1 MVEGPDRLAFQ
12 KPSPNRSRTTAPSS
26 EVELA
31 WPGGWRRWL
40 WFSPFAIGLGMGLAE
55 EQQGR
60 ERWAMPLGWA
70 RPHEP
75 SLPSDPD
82 GLAPAA
88 NSGCQRAY
96 VSLDGHP
103 LGWAMA
109 RPRRQPALPVS
120 VARPGDSV
128 LRTLVVRAESI
139 GSARPS
145 LAAVGGRDS
154 DRTGGARDSFPA
166 PRRPIHPAPT
176 GATATMLTRRST
188 SAFDLFDRLEHQLSQ
203 QLQTAERVPAA
214 EVHDTPDAYRVV
226 LELPGVDKAA
236 IEVKA
241 TERTLLISAERR
253 HPQPQDRPKAE
264 VEAAAS
270 EAPAQTASARA
281 PQPAPLLSEFR
292 YGTWSRSFRFPVAIE
307 REQLQAV
314 YRDGLLTVTAPKA
327 KTVSTVTVTVQ
338 G

>member
-1 MVEGPDRLAFQ
+1 
-12 KPSPNRSRTTAPSS
+12 
-26 EVELA
+26 
-31 WPGGWRRWL
+31 
-40 WFSPFAIGLGMGLAE
+40 
-55 EQQGR
+55 
-60 ERWAMPLGWA
+60 
-70 RPHEP
+70 
-75 SLPSDPD
+75 
-82 GLAPAA
+82 
-88 NSGCQRAY
+88 
-96 VSLDGHP
+96 
-103 LGWAMA
+103 
-109 RPRRQPALPVS
+109 
-120 VARPGDSV
+120 
-128 LRTLVVRAESI
+128 
-139 GSARPS
+139 
-145 LAAVGGRDS
+145 
-154 DRTGGARDSFPA
+154 
-166 PRRPIHPAPT
+166 
-176 GATATMLTRRST
+176 MLTRRSA

-253 HPQPQDRPKAE
+253 HPQPQDRPKTD

-270 EAPAQTASARA
+270 EAAAQTASARA

-327 KTVSTVTVTVQ
+327 NTVSTVTVTVQ